1 MKKYLVVFI
10 LLVLVGC
17 MGWLFLC
24 GNRTNYGFRVI
35 ISEKLIS
42 HRGGGKLSGKYNAL
56 GYGCGGK
63 KVSNRRS

>member
-1 MKKYLVVFI
+1 
-10 LLVLVGC
+10 

-42 HRGGGKLSGKYNAL
+42 HRGGGKLSGKYNAR